1 MYIHTYKPLHHTPS
15 RPAAEAKSL
24 TPETVRRGYQTTQ
37 GLHRIGHHLHD
48 CVVRDIVHFTPGSRG
63 HSPAQTRGVAANQ
76 CSLAGRPSSL
86 DRAEITGCSTQSRV
100 PESRP
105 VHNSPPRAAGG
116 NVERGIGGGGGFV
129 LRRQGKER
137 KAGELAPRQQL
148 FRLRGHSTRRV
159 WLSRPLFSSGD
170 QFRPSPAALSSRR
183 RVVANKNRRTG
194 SRNGRVSPG
203 QRPHPCAGGAA
214 QVSASWA
221 RPTPLLVRPTKFPHP
236 GLLLSSSGGAL
247 KMDGNGWNGMWEAAG
262 VRLAAGGEGNDTD
275 GGAVEC
281 VSPAGNAFAMSLW
294 CLHAVIAPPS
304 SQSQIAL
311 VCMGTP
317 AEERAREQQ
326 LANSPGHRDHPGA
339 PPATRLRP
347 SHAPSELGPG
357 AQD

>member
-1 MYIHTYKPLHHTPS
+1 
-15 RPAAEAKSL
+15 
-24 TPETVRRGYQTTQ
+24 
-37 GLHRIGHHLHD
+37 
-48 CVVRDIVHFTPGSRG
+48 
-63 HSPAQTRGVAANQ
+63 
-76 CSLAGRPSSL
+76 
-86 DRAEITGCSTQSRV
+86 
-100 PESRP
+100 
-105 VHNSPPRAAGG
+105 
-116 NVERGIGGGGGFV
+116 
-129 LRRQGKER
+129 
-137 KAGELAPRQQL
+137 
-148 FRLRGHSTRRV
+148 
-159 WLSRPLFSSGD
+159 
-170 QFRPSPAALSSRR
+170 
-183 RVVANKNRRTG
+183 
-194 SRNGRVSPG
+194 
-203 QRPHPCAGGAA
+203 
-214 QVSASWA
+214 
-221 RPTPLLVRPTKFPHP
+221 
-236 GLLLSSSGGAL
+236 
-247 KMDGNGWNGMWEAAG
+247 MWEAAG